1 MKKRRSLKNLLVAA
15 LVTALALSMVFVEK
29 APASSRN
36 NKGGNGGGGGS
47 GSGQTSSTAWQD
59 DFSRSKL
66 NSSFWVVGQGPA
78 PGYIAGQH
86 QGLYDPTHVKIVKD
100 GSNSYLQLLLTQ
112 EQGTVDTNPD
122 GVISRGAEIY
132 TKGLYGYGTYAIRMR
147 MSSTASTPN
156 DPQGNS
162 TSGSVSA
169 GFSYINNS
177 QTEIDFEFSG
187 AYPDTLYM
195 VNWLNTDPGADPTP
209 AEETYTTQY
218 PLTVSTQFHTY
229 QFVWQPGMITYYVD
243 GTWQATHTTNIPSAP
258 AEFRIN
264 HWGTDNPTGW
274 GGAATLGISRYLY
287 VDWVSYAP
295 LP

>member
-1 MKKRRSLKNLLVAA
+1 MGKGRQPRSLFFAA
-15 LVTALALSMVFVEK
+15 LVTAVALTLVFVEK

-36 NKGGNGGGGGS
+36 NKGAHGGGS
-47 GSGQTSSTAWQD
+47 GNGGGQTSSTAWRE
-59 DFSRSKL
+59 DFSHSKL
-66 NSSFWVVGQGPA
+66 SSSFWVVGQGSA
-78 PGYIAGQH
+78 PGYLADQH

-100 GSNSYLQLLLTQ
+100 GGNSYLQLLLTQ

-132 TKGLYGYGTYAIRMR
+132 TKGLYGYGTYTIRMR
-147 MSSTASTPN
+147 MSSTASKPS
-156 DPQGNS
+156 DAQGTS

-195 VNWLNTDPGADPTP
+195 VNWLNSDPSTDPTSAQ
-209 AEETYTTQY
+209 ETYTTLY
-218 PLTVSTQFHTY
+218 PLSVSTQFHTY
-229 QFVWQPGMITYYVD
+229 QFVWQPGVITYYVD
-243 GTWQATHTTNIPSAP
+243 GTLEATHIANVPSAP

-274 GGAATLGISRYLY
+274 GGAATLGVSRYMY